1 VLRARLLKTAHHPLT
16 LALERAHVARFFQRA
31 RSTRVSARFLIMRR
45 VAHARATA
53 PVVASHRSM
62 PALASA
68 RRRRAM
74 SALTHHRSMRRA
86 GERARVAVRRER
98 TRGRREFESTRA
110 CRTRARPFEF
120 NTTDRNA

>member
-1 VLRARLLKTAHHPLT
+1 
-16 LALERAHVARFFQRA
+16 
-31 RSTRVSARFLIMRR
+31 MGR

-62 PALASA
+62 PALARA

-74 SALTHHRSMRRA
+74 RAPTHHRSTRVRP
-86 GERARVAVRRER
+86 RVAVRRER

-110 CRTRARPFEF
+110 CPTRARPF
-120 NTTDRNA
+120 